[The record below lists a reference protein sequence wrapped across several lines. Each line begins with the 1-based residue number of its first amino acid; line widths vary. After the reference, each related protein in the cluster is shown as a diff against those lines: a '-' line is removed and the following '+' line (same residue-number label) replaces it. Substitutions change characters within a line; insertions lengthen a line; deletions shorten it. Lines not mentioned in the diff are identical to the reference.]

1 MKLKV
6 EVMDKMDEEVL
17 VVSKDIFFARFE
29 YFEGFKPARHFYDKS
44 EYTNDLEGYEYT
56 MYSDHILS
64 NKRYMKRRDCEED
77 PSYLQIIPYICIFH
91 ENGIFYVER
100 GSGSGESRLHGK
112 ISIGMGGHLNESDWD
127 WTWPVYNP
135 LLKKTSTVT
144 HGCRN
149 DLILHGAMRELYEET
164 DIDGN
169 INITFAGLINYDS
182 DPVNAVHLGIVFF
195 AKLWEGSTI
204 EPRELDKIS
213 KHGTTYPHILTDSK
227 HVNKLELWSKSIL
240 EELKKIDKEENYA

>member
-1 MKLKV
+1 
-6 EVMDKMDEEVL
+6 MDKMDEVVL
-17 VVSKDIFFARFE
+17 VISKDIFFARFN
-29 YFEGFKPARHFYDKS
+29 YFEGFKPAKHFHDNS
-44 EYTNDLEGYEYT
+44 EYTHDLESYEYT
-56 MYSDHILS
+56 AYSDHILS
-64 NKRYMKRRDCEED
+64 NKHYMKRRDCEED

-91 ENGIFYVER
+91 DNGIFYVER

-127 WTWPVYNP
+127 WTWPTYNP
-135 LLKKTSTVT
+135 LLKKTSTIT

-227 HVNKLELWSKSIL
+227 HIDKLELWSKSIL